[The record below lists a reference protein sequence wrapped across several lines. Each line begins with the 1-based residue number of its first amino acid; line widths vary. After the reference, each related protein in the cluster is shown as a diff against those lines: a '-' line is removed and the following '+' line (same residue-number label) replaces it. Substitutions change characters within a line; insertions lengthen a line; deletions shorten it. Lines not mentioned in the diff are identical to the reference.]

1 VDRARNQARDRS
13 NDQDQRREQQR
24 SRDAGH
30 GQAQDRGSGQDLHA
44 LDRVRDQ
51 AKIRQL
57 ANQWRTMEEAHPAW
71 SHAFGRHR
79 DISEEQLAT
88 RAATGEL
95 PNGEKKAIPRHATK
109 WRSDGAMVV
118 AADGLARSDDYR
130 KARAYAEASGQ
141 DRFKVVRPLA
151 EVLGPGWRT
160 DVYGR
165 SAASGGTLAS
175 QWTDDSTA
183 VGRWRRQSD
192 GRWHPVTCFPEPGD

>member
-1 VDRARNQARDRS
+1 VDRTRSQARDRRYG
-13 NDQDQRREQQR
+13 QDQRREQER
-24 SRDAGH
+24 
-30 GQAQDRGSGQDLHA
+30 A

-57 ANQWRTMEEAHPAW
+57 AKQWRAMEEADHDPEW

-95 PNGEKKAIPRHATK
+95 PDGQKKAIPRHATK

-151 EVLGPGWRT
+151 EVLGPGWRA
-160 DVYGR
+160 DVDGR

-175 QWTDDSTA
+175 QWNDDSTA
-183 VGRWRRQSD
+183 VGRWQRQSD